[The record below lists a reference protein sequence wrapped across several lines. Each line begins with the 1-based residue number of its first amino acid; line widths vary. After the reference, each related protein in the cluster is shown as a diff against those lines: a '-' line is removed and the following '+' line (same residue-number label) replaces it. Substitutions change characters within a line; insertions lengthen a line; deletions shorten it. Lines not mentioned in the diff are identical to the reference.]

1 MSILLNFDCMVEHI
15 IKQISDAYE
24 LYKCRNSSVMFN
36 FNTQHIMDFVLSFEC
51 CSSILND
58 IARQFPVNDKDLE
71 KYSLTEYFCYIHKYA
86 EKIDQ
91 LVAFY
96 YQWYLYE
103 MKTDKDYCDP
113 LYNRCSWLWHNNDIS
128 DEKKMSLFKSD
139 FVAVLIDFVK
149 VKLQDRHIVLYF
161 LNRFKQREERFHS
174 LIHYEKDDKILEKD
188 LQKRLY
194 LYLFDQGFELY
205 NESDTANGKMD
216 FHLTGRCS
224 FISGTTPFIIEVKVM
239 KSQSKAD
246 AKWLHQ
252 LEIYSKQTNI
262 QNRCLVVFTDQDVD
276 IINNIDD
283 TPIISVYIG
292 SLPPSKR
299 KKESINISHL

>member
-1 MSILLNFDCMVEHI
+1 MVEHI

-36 FNTQHIMDFVLSFEC
+36 FIGAVGYGIM
-51 CSSILND
+51 I
-58 IARQFPVNDKDLE
+58 K
-71 KYSLTEYFCYIHKYA
+71 FC
-86 EKIDQ
+86 
-91 LVAFY
+91 
-96 YQWYLYE
+96 
-103 MKTDKDYCDP
+103 
-113 LYNRCSWLWHNNDIS
+113 
-128 DEKKMSLFKSD
+128 KKKEMSLFKSD
-139 FVAVLIDFVK
+139 FVAVIIDFIK
-149 VKLQDRHIVLYF
+149 AKLQDRHIVLYF

-174 LIHYEKDDKILEKD
+174 LIHYKNDDNILEKD

-252 LEIYSKQTNI
+252 LEIYSKQTNKHTESMSCCLYRP
-262 QNRCLVVFTDQDVD
+262 RC
-276 IINNIDD
+276 
-283 TPIISVYIG
+283 
-292 SLPPSKR
+292 
-299 KKESINISHL
+299 